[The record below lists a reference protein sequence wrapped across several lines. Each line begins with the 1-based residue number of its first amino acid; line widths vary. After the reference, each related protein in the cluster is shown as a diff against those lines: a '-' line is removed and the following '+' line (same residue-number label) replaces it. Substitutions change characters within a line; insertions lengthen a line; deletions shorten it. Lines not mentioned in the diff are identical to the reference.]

1 MAKHPTTFDP
11 EFVEAEH
18 TMFIMYTSGT
28 TGCANPTGIKH
39 CTAGYLL
46 YVALTHQVSACD
58 RCTGPGLNVISFMQY
73 VFDYKVGDVFGCMAD
88 LGWITGHS
96 YVVYGPLC
104 NGATT
109 VLFEG
114 TATYP
119 SYGKQQ

>member
-1 MAKHPTTFDP
+1 M
-11 EFVEAEH
+11 
-18 TMFIMYTSGT
+18 
-28 TGCANPTGIKH
+28 
-39 CTAGYLL
+39 
-46 YVALTHQVSACD
+46 
-58 RCTGPGLNVISFMQY
+58 SFFNDFHSLQY
-73 VFDYKVGDVFGCMAD
+73 VFDYKVGDVFGCMAA

-119 SYGKQQ
+119 NSGMKCAVQGVC